1 MSSIARSIEV
11 DVPVTRAFEAW
22 RNFENLP
29 EFLEGVSH
37 VRRLDADHYELTG
50 DLGGGQQTWEVR
62 ILEEIQDLLLS
73 WESTARRPAMRT
85 LTFSAEGDVT
95 RISMVVEY
103 EPELVAGRGED
114 PHAVMTRRIDG
125 ELYRFKAYIEA
136 RERRATSL
144 PAQNLP
150 GH

>member
-37 VRRLDADHYELTG
+37 VQRLSDDRFQLTG
-50 DLGGGQQTWEVR
+50 DLGEGEQVWEVR
-62 ILEEIQDLLLS
+62 VLEEIQDLLLS

-103 EPELVAGRGED
+103 EPELLAGHGED
-114 PHAVMTRRIDG
+114 PHAIMTRRVDG

-136 RERRATSL
+136 REQHTASWS
-144 PAQNLP
+144 AENAP